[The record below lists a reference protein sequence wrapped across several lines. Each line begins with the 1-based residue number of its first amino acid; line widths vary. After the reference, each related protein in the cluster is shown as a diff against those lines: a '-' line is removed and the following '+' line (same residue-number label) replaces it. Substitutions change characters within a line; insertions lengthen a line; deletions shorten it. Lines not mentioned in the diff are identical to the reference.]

1 LPSLPPT
8 YQRKNDNNN
17 KIDYTNIMKE
27 ELSRQCVRQKW
38 EYPKLIYHRVRF
50 LGHSSSPL
58 QLKSVSF
65 KGVDLSQV
73 EFHNVKWLKK
83 KGSFINRTTIVD
95 EETLDEYAN
104 YQDVYRIYNQLR
116 KNYESKLL
124 FNEASHFFVGE
135 MEAIRKSLLKED
147 DIKSKLA
154 SIGYF
159 VYKWLALYGE
169 SIFLPLIVW
178 TISMNIT
185 FFIGNFCNK

>member
-1 LPSLPPT
+1 MSAGITETTPFSVRLNT
-8 YQRKNDNNN
+8 R
-17 KIDYTNIMKE
+17 
-27 ELSRQCVRQKW
+27 RQQK
-38 EYPKLIYHRVRF
+38 
-50 LGHSSSPL
+50 
-58 QLKSVSF
+58 VSF

-104 YQDVYRIYNQLR
+104 YQDVSRIYNQLR

-124 FNEASHFFVGE
+124 FNEASRFFVGE

-169 SIFLPLIVW
+169 RVYFYH
-178 TISMNIT
+178 
-185 FFIGNFCNK
+185 